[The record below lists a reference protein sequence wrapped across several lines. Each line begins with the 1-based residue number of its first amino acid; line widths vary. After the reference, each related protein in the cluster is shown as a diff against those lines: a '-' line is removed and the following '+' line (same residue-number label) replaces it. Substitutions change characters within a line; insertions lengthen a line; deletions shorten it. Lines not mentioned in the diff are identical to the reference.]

1 MEVDPETDLN
11 SGWSSEEQLNDGSA
25 SSDGGKPTD
34 IVLDHDNI
42 GVPSHGKYSYLP
54 SVWPLPVAGL
64 TYLLH
69 LRYRRCSPRRLPRI
83 TPLRPFELYA
93 TAGLVGS
100 VFVEKQRFFENLKRD
115 RDLLVLE
122 YFAIALREVW
132 IEYQARWK
140 EMEHLQT
147 EMWRFG
153 FYPAVGQLSERLGWI
168 HNHWWTSPVAWNFA
182 MISLAPGSTEV
193 SRHDMDVCITHIANT
208 LETGGGI
215 LWIDR
220 ALPFGLAFL
229 GLAPFGMWV
238 RFLRVGS
245 CYLSLPMNGIQR
257 ILFYLMAY
265 LSVGSQ
271 YQHLRYPT
279 TLHDKHSVAN
289 MLCTVHPRLEG
300 AVEHVR
306 RKFELGGEDGT

>member
-1 MEVDPETDLN
+1 MMVA
-11 SGWSSEEQLNDGSA
+11 QARMVA
-25 SSDGGKPTD
+25 SRQISFWITTTLACRRTGNIHTCRAFGLSPLRASPTCCICD
-34 IVLDHDNI
+34 IVD
-42 GVPSHGKYSYLP
+42 VPHGGSLA
-54 SVWPLPVAGL
+54 SRPLGL
-64 TYLLH
+64 LSL
-69 LRYRRCSPRRLPRI
+69 
-83 TPLRPFELYA
+83 
-93 TAGLVGS
+93 
-100 VFVEKQRFFENLKRD
+100 
-115 RDLLVLE
+115 
-122 YFAIALREVW
+122 W